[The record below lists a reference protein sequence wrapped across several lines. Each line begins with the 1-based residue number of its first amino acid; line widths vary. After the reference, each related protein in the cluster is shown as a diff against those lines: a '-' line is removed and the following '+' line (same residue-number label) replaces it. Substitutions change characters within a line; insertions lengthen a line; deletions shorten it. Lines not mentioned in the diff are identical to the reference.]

1 MIDNQSPT
9 GRAVACRGIP
19 GWPAHRGSRP
29 CSAPR
34 CGSVARRQPSGAAA
48 PGISL
53 GSCGEAAA
61 ELLAAAGRVRRSVA
75 VRWRGGSRAACG
87 RRPGSA
93 QPWVLWRGG
102 SRAACG
108 RRPCSAQRSEPPPR
122 TFFAKKL
129 RINLV
134 MSAIIRNFALEN
146 YGKRAA
152 NIHHIKVDWETRQFY
167 VNYRDNLTRPMAGP
181 IPCGTASEPG
191 DYKGR

>member
-1 MIDNQSPT
+1 MAGAPRPQA
-9 GRAVACRGIP
+9 GFGAALRFGGEAA
-19 GWPAHRGSRP
+19 AELRGSARRQPWVLWRGGSRAACGRRP
-29 CSAPR
+29 GSAQR
-34 CGSVARRQPSGAAA
+34 CGSVAKRQPSCAAA
-48 PGISL
+48 PGGSL

-61 ELLAAAGRVRRSVA
+61 ELLAAAGRVRRSEA
-75 VRWRGGSRAACG
+75 NRRRA
-87 RRPGSA
+87 
-93 QPWVLWRGG
+93 L
-102 SRAACG
+102 
-108 RRPCSAQRSEPPPR
+108 
-122 TFFAKKL
+122 FFAKKL